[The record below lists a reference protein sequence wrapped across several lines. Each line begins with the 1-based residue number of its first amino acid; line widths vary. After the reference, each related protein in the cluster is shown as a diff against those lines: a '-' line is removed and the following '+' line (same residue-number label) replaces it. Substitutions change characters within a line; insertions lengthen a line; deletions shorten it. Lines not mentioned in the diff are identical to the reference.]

1 MEVTVG
7 KLMDII
13 KENGLTRLDK
23 VEIISSKAGWST
35 PDSVMVMQGCS
46 DGCNRLVICHRGD
59 DNKQED

>member
-35 PDSVMVMQGCS
+35 PDSVMVMQECA
-46 DGCNRLVICHRGD
+46 DGHDHLVICHRGD
-59 DNKQED
+59 DGQPE

>member
-13 KENGLTRLDK
+13 KENGLMRLDK
-23 VEIISSKAGWST
+23 VEIISSREGWAT
-35 PDSVMVMQGCS
+35 PDSVMVMQGCA
-46 DGCNRLVICHRGD
+46 DGSSRLVICHRGD

>member
-13 KENGLTRLDK
+13 EENGLTRMDK

-35 PDSVMVMQGCS
+35 PDSVMVMPGCA
-46 DGCNRLVICHRGD
+46 DGRGRLVICHRGD
-59 DNKQED
+59 DGQPE

>member
-23 VEIISSKAGWST
+23 VEIISSKADWST
-35 PDSVMVMQGCS
+35 PDSVMVMPGCS
-46 DGCNRLVICHRGD
+46 DGYDLLVICHRGD
-59 DNKQED
+59 DGEPE

>member
-13 KENGLTRLDK
+13 EENGLTRLDK

-35 PDSVMVMQGCS
+35 PDSVMVMQGCA
-46 DGCNRLVICHRGD
+46 DGCDHLVICHRGD
-59 DNKQED
+59 DGQPE

>member
-23 VEIISSKAGWST
+23 VEIISSKAGWSE
-35 PDSVMVMQGCS
+35 PDNVMVMQGCA
-46 DGCNRLVICHRGD
+46 DGHDHLVICNRGD
-59 DNKQED
+59 DGQPE

>member
-13 KENGLTRLDK
+13 EENGLTRLDK

-46 DGCNRLVICHRGD
+46 DGGGRLVICHRGD
-59 DNKQED
+59 DDQPE